1 MSIVISIIILMATLA
16 IGVPVALCF
25 VASCAYLLLAT
36 GTDALFLLPYGFS
49 RVNSIV
55 LLTIPMFILAG
66 SLMEHG
72 GIGKKL
78 ISAVERLVGTVKGGL
93 AIVTIVSCAVFGAI
107 SGSSAATLTSIGS
120 IMAPRLKDN
129 GYPDAVVGALV
140 ASSSVLGVL
149 IPPSTIMILYSWSSN
164 TSVLACFLATA
175 VPGVILAILF
185 SVTTYFMIRKNPNV
199 VVYTKEE
206 LRERTRLEREERKRT
221 HEPGALAAV
230 LMPVIILGSI
240 YGGIL
245 TTTEAA
251 AISVLYAL
259 PVGWLVYKKLNLKVI
274 KKALCQA
281 AVTTGVIMLM
291 MITVQMLGRVY
302 TQENLPQKVLALLTS
317 ISSNKYAIMLMVNI
331 FMIILGMLM
340 DDGSSV
346 LLATPIL
353 VPVVTAIGVS
363 PIHFA
368 AILAVNLGMG
378 NITPP
383 TAPLL
388 YLSGRMTNTET
399 RIMLKPTL
407 IYIACA
413 WLPTL
418 LLVTYIPQISMFLPT
433 LMGYGV

>member
-1 MSIVISIIILMATLA
+1 MNVVIAILILIVTMA
-16 IGVPVALCF
+16 IGVPVALAF
-25 VASCAYLLLAT
+25 VASCFYLLVTT
-36 GTDALFLLPYGFS
+36 GTNPLFLLPYGFS

-93 AIVTIVSCAVFGAI
+93 AFVTIISCAVFGAI
-107 SGSSAATLTSIGS
+107 TGSSAATLTSIGS
-120 IMAPRLKDN
+120 IMAPRLKEN
-129 GYPDAVVGALV
+129 GYPDAIVGALV
-140 ASSSVLGVL
+140 ASSSVLGCL
-149 IPPSTIMILYSWSSN
+149 IPPSTIMIMYSWTSN

-175 VPGVILAILF
+175 IPGVLLAFLLA
-185 SVTTYFMIRKNPNV
+185 VTTYFMVRKNPNV
-199 VVYTKEE
+199 VVYTKAE
-206 LRERTRLEREERKRT
+206 LRERNRLEREERRRT
-221 HEPGALAAV
+221 REPGAFAAV

-240 YGGIL
+240 YGGIM
-245 TTTEAA
+245 TPTEAA
-251 AISVLYAL
+251 ALSVAYAL
-259 PVGWLVYKKLNLKVI
+259 PVGLFVYKKLNGKVI
-274 KKALCQA
+274 KKALSEA
-281 AVTTGVIMLM
+281 AITTGVIMLM
-291 MITVQMLGRVY
+291 MITVQMLSRLY
-302 TQENLPQKVLALLTS
+302 TQENLPQMVLSLLTS
-317 ISSNKYAIMLMVNI
+317 ISDNPHIIMLMVNL
-331 FMIILGMLM
+331 FMVILGMLM
-340 DDGSSV
+340 DDGSGV

-388 YLSGRMTNTET
+388 YLSGRLTNTET
-399 RIMLKPTL
+399 RVMMKPTL

-418 LLVTYIPQISMFLPT
+418 LLVTYIPQIALFLPT
-433 LMGYGV
+433 LMGY